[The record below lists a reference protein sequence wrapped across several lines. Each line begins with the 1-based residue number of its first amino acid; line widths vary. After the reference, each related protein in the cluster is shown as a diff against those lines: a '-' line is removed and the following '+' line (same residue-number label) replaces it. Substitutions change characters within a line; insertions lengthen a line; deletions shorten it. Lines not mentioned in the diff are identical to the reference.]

1 MITFKN
7 VCIGSTILGFLAF
20 IGLLIWKLGFN
31 GDISSTTL
39 IVIGLLNVSSIF
51 LCILIKN
58 KLIKL

>member
-7 VCIGSTILGFLAF
+7 VCIGATILGFLAF

-39 IVIGLLNVSSIF
+39 IVMGGASVSSIF
-51 LCILIKN
+51 TCILIKD
-58 KLIKL
+58 KITY